1 MDVSNSLI
9 ANIYSEMRSMKFVD
23 VASSLNFLLFLEDE
37 RKVNKFIDRLSTII
51 QMKSVSKED
60 FETTALLNVMKVYT
74 LYQWGSNEF
83 WKTCEGL
90 LE

>member
-37 RKVNKFIDRLSTII
+37 RKVNKFIERLSTII

-60 FETTALLNVMKVYT
+60 FETNALLSVMKVYT
-74 LYQWGSNEF
+74 LY
-83 WKTCEGL
+83 
-90 LE
+90 